1 MRTFSPVG
9 LLVAAAMALAPAAQA
24 GLIGN
29 VGISWLYPD
38 TSTTYAS
45 DTIAVGSSLN
55 CPGASPI
62 CVGYSGVGGTQVF
75 GVTSASITYV
85 AADIGVPYA
94 SATFNGFDFTGLTF
108 ADAGSLASFGLVT
121 NIAGLTSADVSFT
134 GNSIEINLQG
144 LPADG
149 TFTLNLSETGS
160 STPEPGSLIPV
171 GAALGGL
178 TVLLFRRRR
187 ASA

>member
-1 MRTFSPVG
+1 
-9 LLVAAAMALAPAAQA
+9 MALAPAAQA

-29 VGISWLYPD
+29 AGITWLYPD
-38 TSTTYAS
+38 TLTTYAS
-45 DTIAVGSSLN
+45 DTIAVGSTLN
-55 CPGASPI
+55 CPGSSPI
-62 CVGYSGVGGTQVF
+62 CSGYGSNGTEVF

-85 AADIGVPYA
+85 VANSTSTGYSSGA
-94 SATFNGFDFTGLTF
+94 FNGFDFTGLTF

-121 NIAGLTSADVSFT
+121 NIAGLIPADVSFT

-144 LPADG
+144 LPVNG

-160 STPEPGSLIPV
+160 SVPEPGSLISV

-178 TVLLFRRRR
+178 TLLLFRRRIAR
-187 ASA
+187 A